1 MLLIAWIAGEG
12 DPGWQTFDVW
22 LAFEFPPLISNDP
35 RENGSLLPAGTYSIV
50 DSINPEFPLAAEVK
64 DGDSTDGT
72 PIILAKQD
80 HTKQQNVRNQYAFYL
95 FSSFRVLNVP
105 CTQWK
110 VTFTPE
116 TKHYS
121 FQNVA
126 SESLAQTN
134 WPPISSQT
142 LIGSRSPAVLGTTS
156 TWTVTTDRDGTFT

>member
-12 DPGWQTFDVW
+12 DPAWQSFDVW

-50 DSINPEFPLAAEVK
+50 NPIGLAIPLAAEVK

-72 PIILAKQD
+72 AVILAQQD
-80 HTKQQNVRNQYAFYL
+80 NTKKQNVCNQYGFYL
-95 FSSFRVLNVP
+95 FSGFYVLIVP

-110 VTFTPE
+110 VTFIPE

-121 FQNVA
+121 FENVA
-126 SESLAQTN
+126 SGSLAQTN

-156 TWTVTTDRDGTFT
+156 IWTVTADSDNTYT